1 MLTSED
7 NNIALIDN
15 NIALIDLQKMQINT
29 VKKIL
34 NKKTKKK
41 TKSWYKHL
49 CNNSFKIIVLIGVYI
64 KLHCT
69 CRNNSN
75 YQNFISI
82 SHRSPV
88 CICLK

>member
-34 NKKTKKK
+34 NKKTKTK
-41 TKSWYKHL
+41 TKVGINTYVTTL
-49 CNNSFKIIVLIGVYI
+49 
-64 KLHCT
+64 
-69 CRNNSN
+69 
-75 YQNFISI
+75 
-82 SHRSPV
+82 
-88 CICLK
+88 LKSLF

>member
-34 NKKTKKK
+34 NKKQTN
-41 TKSWYKHL
+41 KSWCKHL

>member
-1 MLTSED
+1 MSTSE
-7 NNIALIDN
+7 DN

-34 NKKTKKK
+34 NKKK
-41 TKSWYKHL
+41 TNKSWYKHL

-82 SHRSPV
+82 SHRSSV

>member
-1 MLTSED
+1 MSTSE
-7 NNIALIDN
+7 DN

-34 NKKTKKK
+34 NKKKQN
-41 TKSWYKHL
+41 KSWYKHL
-49 CNNSFKIIVLIGVYI
+49 SNNSFKIIVLIGVYI

-82 SHRSPV
+82 SHRSLV

>member
-34 NKKTKKK
+34 NKKKQQN
-41 TKSWYKHL
+41 KSWYKHL
-49 CNNSFKIIVLIGVYI
+49 SNNSFKIIVLIGVYI
-64 KLHCT
+64 KLH
-69 CRNNSN
+69 
-75 YQNFISI
+75 
-82 SHRSPV
+82 
-88 CICLK
+88 

>member
-34 NKKTKKK
+34 NKKK
-41 TKSWYKHL
+41 TTNKSWYKHL